1 MVGEGQVRGG
11 GGEEVMKRKE
21 GRVREK
27 MEGGVRGGEE
37 VMRGR
42 DGRVRKKMG
51 WGSEGKVKGW
61 GGSDEKEG
69 RESGGKDRRG
79 SEQQVKG
86 VGRKQ

>member
-1 MVGEGQVRGG
+1 
-11 GGEEVMKRKE
+11 
-21 GRVREK
+21 
-27 MEGGVRGGEE
+27 
-37 VMRGR
+37 MRGR

-61 GGSDEKEG
+61 GGSNEKEG

>member
-1 MVGEGQVRGG
+1 M
-11 GGEEVMKRKE
+11 
-21 GRVREK
+21 
-27 MEGGVRGGEE
+27 RGGEE

-51 WGSEGKVKGW
+51 RESEGKVKGW

-86 VGRKQ
+86 VGRK

>member
-1 MVGEGQVRGG
+1 
-11 GGEEVMKRKE
+11 
-21 GRVREK
+21 
-27 MEGGVRGGEE
+27 MEGGVKAGRGGGEE
-37 VMRGR
+37 VMRGK

-51 WGSEGKVKGW
+51 RESEGKVKGW
-61 GGSDEKEG
+61 VGSDEKEG